1 MMKNKKNTDSKKE
14 SATKK
19 DADTQIA
26 YLPLYM
32 GIGMSVGVAI
42 GAATDNMPICMSL
55 GVGIGACVGA
65 ALDSLNRKKEAEQSK
80 SEDDEEPKS

>member
-1 MMKNKKNTDSKKE
+1 MKKRKKAE
-14 SATKK
+14 IKK
-19 DADTQIA
+19 DAGEQIA

-32 GIGMSVGVAI
+32 SIGISVGVAI

-65 ALDSLNRKKEAEQSK
+65 ALDAMNRKKTAEQST
-80 SEDDEEPKS
+80 SEDDENAE